1 MMNLDDYRQV
11 DGQVII
17 NHTPIHLSESQEA
30 LVFDSTTILRK
41 DFERAKS
48 WYLSEVDSETGSRH
62 VETQSID
69 LLLGLCLR
77 VVAFLLGV
85 FLFLLLC
92 LNQLV
97 A

>member
-17 NHTPIHLSESQEA
+17 NRTPIHLSESQET

-48 WYLSEVDSETGSRH
+48 WYLSEVNPETSDRH

-77 VVAFLLGV
+77 VVGFLLGV

>member
-17 NHTPIHLSESQEA
+17 NRTPIDLSEEQETF
-30 LVFDSTTILRK
+30 VFDSTAISRK

-48 WYLSEVDSETGSRH
+48 WYLSEVDSETGNRH

-77 VVAFLLGV
+77 VVGFLLV
-85 FLFLLLC
+85 LALLTHF
-92 LNQLV
+92 NI
-97 A
+97 

>member
-17 NHTPIHLSESQEA
+17 NRTPIHLSESQET
-30 LVFDSTTILRK
+30 LVFDSTAILRK

-48 WYLSEVDSETGSRH
+48 WYLSEVNPETSDRH

-77 VVAFLLGV
+77 VVGFLLV
-85 FLFLLLC
+85 LALLAHF
-92 LNQLV
+92 NI
-97 A
+97 